1 MQGPPINV
9 WVWHQS
15 TELENL
21 KSDDATAAAT
31 ARWAGEAA
39 LRNAT
44 NTTTKGTTT
53 TAAADVRHGP
63 SPLEPPVTDV
73 LLFAEKPPARANS
86 LPQSLTTL
94 EHGVNNFLGSRAHV
108 VRAVQARQAEAVTSG
123 AASAMRPHVMMHV
136 SSSAGSR
143 ARRSACAAFVFS
155 CIAARGFVERLHHA
169 FGPFISGLALSPSN
183 GTRAPRGAVHSSF
196 LEGSHS

>member
-63 SPLEPPVTDV
+63 SPLS
-73 LLFAEKPPARANS
+73 N
-86 LPQSLTTL
+86 PQ
-94 EHGVNNFLGSRAHV
+94 
-108 VRAVQARQAEAVTSG
+108 
-123 AASAMRPHVMMHV
+123 P
-136 SSSAGSR
+136 
-143 ARRSACAAFVFS
+143 
-155 CIAARGFVERLHHA
+155 A
-169 FGPFISGLALSPSN
+169 FGYAPKSLR
-183 GTRAPRGAVHSSF
+183 RAPKACQNR
-196 LEGSHS
+196 